1 MNITN
6 ENNKPIIKNENKNSK
21 NEISKDNEIERLKRE
36 LKEEKEKNKN
46 LENIINELRTK
57 NKNDTQKLKNE
68 IKSYVE
74 KIEKLSMENNNLKDK
89 MKGQGVQN
97 NTDEIVRLYKKI
109 EGLNEKIDDLNAK
122 LKRFPFVLEEG
133 EKIMSIIFTSVD
145 QKLNYSMICKN
156 TDTINNLEGR
166 LYKEYQKLAKANYYF
181 ICNGTVLNK
190 FEKLDRYPFI
200 LEKDEKIMS
209 VIFTSVNQ
217 NLNYSMIC
225 KNTDT
230 INKLEAQLYKEYP
243 KLGEANYYFICNGTV
258 LKKFEK
264 LEKLKIKSGDI
275 ILLNEVED

>member
-6 ENNKPIIKNENKNSK
+6 ENNKPIIKNENKND
-21 NEISKDNEIERLKRE
+21 ISKDNEIERLKRE
-36 LKEEKEKNKN
+36 LKEEKDKNKN

-57 NKNDTQKLKNE
+57 NKNDTQELKNE

-74 KIEKLSMENNNLKDK
+74 KIEKMKNDIQKLSSENNNLKDK

-145 QKLNYSMICKN
+145 QNLNYSMICKN

-190 FEKLDRYPFI
+190 FEKL
-200 LEKDEKIMS
+200 EE
-209 VIFTSVNQ
+209 
-217 NLNYSMIC
+217 
-225 KNTDT
+225 
-230 INKLEAQLYKEYP
+230 
-243 KLGEANYYFICNGTV
+243 
-258 LKKFEK
+258 
-264 LEKLKIKSGDI
+264 LKIKSGDI
-275 ILLNEVED
+275 IVLNLDENED

>member
-6 ENNKPIIKNENKNSK
+6 ENNKPISKNENIKSK

-89 MKGQGVQN
+89 MKGQGMQN
-97 NTDEIVRLYKKI
+97 NSDYIVNLYKR
-109 EGLNEKIDDLNAK
+109 IDDLNAK

-145 QKLNYSMICKN
+145 QKLNYSMICKS
-156 TDTINNLEGR
+156 TDTINQLED
-166 LYKEYQKLAKANYYF
+166 K
-181 ICNGTVLNK
+181 
-190 FEKLDRYPFI
+190 
-200 LEKDEKIMS
+200 
-209 VIFTSVNQ
+209 
-217 NLNYSMIC
+217 
-225 KNTDT
+225 
-230 INKLEAQLYKEYP
+230 LYKEYP
-243 KLGEANYYFICNGTV
+243 KLDEANYYFICNGTV
-258 LKKFEK
+258 VKKFK
-264 LEKLKIKSGDI
+264 TLEELKIKSGDV

>member
-6 ENNKPIIKNENKNSK
+6 ENNKPIIKNENKND
-21 NEISKDNEIERLKRE
+21 ISKDNEIERLKRE

-74 KIEKLSMENNNLKDK
+74 KIEKLSLENKNLKDK
-89 MKGQGVQN
+89 MKRQGVQN

-109 EGLNEKIDDLNAK
+109 EGLNEKIDELNAK
-122 LKRFPFVLEEG
+122 LKRYPFVLEEG

-145 QKLNYSMICKN
+145 Q
-156 TDTINNLEGR
+156 
-166 LYKEYQKLAKANYYF
+166 
-181 ICNGTVLNK
+181 
-190 FEKLDRYPFI
+190 
-200 LEKDEKIMS
+200 
-209 VIFTSVNQ
+209 

-230 INKLEAQLYKEYP
+230 INQLELKLYQEYS
-243 KLGEANYYFICNGTV
+243 KLDRAHYYFICNGNV
-258 LKKFEK
+258 LNKFEK
-264 LEKLKIKSGDI
+264 LEKLKIKNGDI
-275 ILLNEVED
+275 IVLNVDENED

>member
-6 ENNKPIIKNENKNSK
+6 ENNKPISKNENKND
-21 NEISKDNEIERLKRE
+21 ISKDNEIERLKRE

-74 KIEKLSMENNNLKDK
+74 KIEKLSLENKNLKDK
-89 MKGQGVQN
+89 MKIQGVQN

-122 LKRFPFVLEEG
+122 LKRYPFVLEEG

-166 LYKEYQKLAKANYYF
+166 LYKENQKLAKANYYF

-190 FEKLDRYPFI
+190 FEKL
-200 LEKDEKIMS
+200 EE
-209 VIFTSVNQ
+209 
-217 NLNYSMIC
+217 
-225 KNTDT
+225 
-230 INKLEAQLYKEYP
+230 
-243 KLGEANYYFICNGTV
+243 
-258 LKKFEK
+258 
-264 LEKLKIKSGDI
+264 LKIKSGDI
-275 ILLNEVED
+275 IVLNLDENED

>member
-6 ENNKPIIKNENKNSK
+6 ENNKPIIKNENKND
-21 NEISKDNEIERLKRE
+21 ISKDNEIERLKRE

-89 MKGQGVQN
+89 MKRQGVQN

-122 LKRFPFVLEEG
+122 LKRYPFILEEG

-145 QKLNYSMICKN
+145 QKINYSMICKN
-156 TDTINNLEGR
+156 TDTIH
-166 LYKEYQKLAKANYYF
+166 
-181 ICNGTVLNK
+181 
-190 FEKLDRYPFI
+190 
-200 LEKDEKIMS
+200 
-209 VIFTSVNQ
+209 
-217 NLNYSMIC
+217 
-225 KNTDT
+225 
-230 INKLEAQLYKEYP
+230 KLEEQLYKEYP
-243 KLGEANYYFICNGTV
+243 KLGGAEYYFICNGAKV
-258 LKKFEK
+258 KKFK
-264 LEKLKIKSGDI
+264 TLEELKIKSGDVI
-275 ILLNEVED
+275 VLNEVED

>member
-74 KIEKLSMENNNLKDK
+74 KIEKMKNDIQKLSSENNNLKDK

-122 LKRFPFVLEEG
+122 LKRYPFILEEG
-133 EKIMSIIFTSVD
+133 EKIMSIIFTSVE

-156 TDTINNLEGR
+156 TDTISQLKLK
-166 LYKEYQKLAKANYYF
+166 LYE
-181 ICNGTVLNK
+181 
-190 FEKLDRYPFI
+190 
-200 LEKDEKIMS
+200 
-209 VIFTSVNQ
+209 
-217 NLNYSMIC
+217 
-225 KNTDT
+225 
-230 INKLEAQLYKEYP
+230 EYP
-243 KLGEANYYFICNGTV
+243 KLEGANYYFICNGTV

-275 ILLNEVED
+275 IVLNVDENED

>member
-6 ENNKPIIKNENKNSK
+6 ENNKPISKNENIKSK

-74 KIEKLSMENNNLKDK
+74 KIEKLSLENKNLKDK
-89 MKGQGVQN
+89 MKRQGVQN

-122 LKRFPFVLEEG
+122 LKRYPFILEEG

-156 TDTINNLEGR
+156 TDTINQLESK
-166 LYKEYQKLAKANYYF
+166 LYQEYSKLDRAHYYF
-181 ICNGTVLNK
+181 ICNGNVLN
-190 FEKLDRYPFI
+190 
-200 LEKDEKIMS
+200 
-209 VIFTSVNQ
+209 
-217 NLNYSMIC
+217 
-225 KNTDT
+225 
-230 INKLEAQLYKEYP
+230 
-243 KLGEANYYFICNGTV
+243 
-258 LKKFEK
+258 KFEK
-264 LEKLKIKSGDI
+264 LEKLKIKNGDI
-275 ILLNEVED
+275 ILLNVDENED

>member
-6 ENNKPIIKNENKNSK
+6 KNNKPISKNENKKSK

-74 KIEKLSMENNNLKDK
+74 KIEKMKNDIQKLSSENNNLKDK
-89 MKGQGVQN
+89 MKGQYTKN
-97 NTDEIVRLYKKI
+97 NSDEIISLYKR
-109 EGLNEKIDDLNAK
+109 IDDLNAK
-122 LKRFPFVLEEG
+122 LKRYPFILEEG

-145 QKLNYSMICKN
+145 Q
-156 TDTINNLEGR
+156 
-166 LYKEYQKLAKANYYF
+166 
-181 ICNGTVLNK
+181 
-190 FEKLDRYPFI
+190 
-200 LEKDEKIMS
+200 
-209 VIFTSVNQ
+209 

-230 INKLEAQLYKEYP
+230 INQLESKLYQEYS
-243 KLGEANYYFICNGTV
+243 KLDRAHYYFICNGNV
-258 LKKFEK
+258 LNKFEK
-264 LEKLKIKSGDI
+264 LEKLKIKNGDI
-275 ILLNEVED
+275 IVLNVDENED